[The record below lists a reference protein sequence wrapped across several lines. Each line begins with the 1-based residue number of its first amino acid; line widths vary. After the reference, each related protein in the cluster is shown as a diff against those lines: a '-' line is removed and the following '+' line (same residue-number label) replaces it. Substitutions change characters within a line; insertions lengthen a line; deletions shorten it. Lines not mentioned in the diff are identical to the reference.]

1 MVIFSLP
8 QQKIISQPYGMLK
21 VVKELE
27 HMVIA
32 PLSLVPSL
40 SPGSHKGAV
49 WDLDPSWDSQ
59 YLLTACAD
67 GSARLFETCTGK
79 YIAKMP
85 HKGSVSPFP

>member
-1 MVIFSLP
+1 MVIFFSH
-8 QQKIISQPYGMLK
+8 QRKIINQLYGMLK
-21 VVKELE
+21 LVKELE
-27 HMVIA
+27 PMVRQ
-32 PLSLVPSL
+32 PSL
-40 SPGSHKGAV
+40 RPLLLLDFPAGSHKGAV

-85 HKGSVSPFP
+85 HTG